1 MSFLGFSDSIWLHW
15 HPHLEVVLGLI
26 LVQCAYLY
34 GIGPYRRR
42 QTDSPEI
49 NPRQAVMFTLGTFV
63 IFVSLTSPLHILSD
77 HYLFSA
83 HMLQHVLITLICPPL
98 LIVGTPGWLASK
110 LFQNR
115 WSISVFR
122 RIFHPLGAVVIFNII
137 FSMWHLPILYNL
149 SVSYHWVHIL
159 EHSLFISASIVMWWP
174 ICSQV
179 QSIPKLP
186 YPIQMLYFF
195 VMSLAQII
203 VFGIITFARE
213 PIYQHYIDAPR
224 IWNISPL
231 VDQQLGGIIMKV
243 GSGFLFLF
251 LIIIAFFKWFDEDS
265 NSQETAYNKQD
276 STERELQ

>member
-1 MSFLGFSDSIWLHW
+1 MSPLGFSDSIWLHW

-42 QTDSPEI
+42 QTDSPDI
-49 NPRQAVMFTLGTFV
+49 NPRQTIMFTLGTFV
-63 IFVSLTSPLHILSD
+63 IFLSLTSPLHILSD

-110 LFQNR
+110 LFQHR

-149 SVSYHWVHIL
+149 SVSYQWVHIL

-186 YPIQMLYFF
+186 YPIQMLYLF

-231 VDQQLGGIIMKV
+231 VDQQLRGIIMKV

-265 NSQETAYNKQD
+265 NSEETAYNEQD

>member
-1 MSFLGFSDSIWLHW
+1 MSPLGFSDSIWLHW

-42 QTDSPEI
+42 QTDSPDI
-49 NPRQAVMFTLGTFV
+49 NPRQTIMFTLGTFV
-63 IFVSLTSPLHILSD
+63 IFLSLTSPLHILSD

-110 LFQNR
+110 LFQHR

-186 YPIQMLYFF
+186 YPIQMLYLF

-203 VFGIITFARE
+203 VFGIKVKSLLINVIKYGMKEKNLLTMEIIF
-213 PIYQHYIDAPR
+213 
-224 IWNISPL
+224 
-231 VDQQLGGIIMKV
+231 GIKEKNLKM
-243 GSGFLFLF
+243 
-251 LIIIAFFKWFDEDS
+251 
-265 NSQETAYNKQD
+265 
-276 STERELQ
+276 

>member
-1 MSFLGFSDSIWLHW
+1 VQTPAALSARRGLGWDIDTGYSSPRGEKNGTQFPLGSFGHTGFTGPSIWID
-15 HPHLEVVLGLI
+15 PH
-26 LVQCAYLY
+26 
-34 GIGPYRRR
+34 
-42 QTDSPEI
+42 SK
-49 NPRQAVMFTLGTFV
+49 TFV
-63 IFVSLTSPLHILSD
+63 IFLSLTSPLHILSD

-110 LFQNR
+110 LFQHR

-186 YPIQMLYFF
+186 YPIQMLYLF

-265 NSQETAYNKQD
+265 NSEETAYNEPD
-276 STERELQ
+276 STEREL

>member
-1 MSFLGFSDSIWLHW
+1 MSPLSFSDSIWLHW

-49 NPRQAVMFTLGTFV
+49 NPRQTIMFTLGTFV
-63 IFVSLTSPLHILSD
+63 IFLSLTSPLHILSD

-110 LFQNR
+110 LFQHR

-186 YPIQMLYFF
+186 YPIQMLYLF

-251 LIIIAFFKWFDEDS
+251 LMIIAFFKWFDEDS
-265 NSQETAYNKQD
+265 NSEETAYNEQD